1 MTVSDDPAPLGP
13 GIRRVQPDLSFV
25 PGILTS

>member
-1 MTVSDDPAPLGP
+1 MTVSDDPALGP